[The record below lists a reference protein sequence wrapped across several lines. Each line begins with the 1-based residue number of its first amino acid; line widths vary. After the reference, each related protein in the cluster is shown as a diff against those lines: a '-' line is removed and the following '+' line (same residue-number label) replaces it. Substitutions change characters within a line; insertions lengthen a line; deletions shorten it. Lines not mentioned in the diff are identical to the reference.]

1 MKTWERVFARTFDA
15 ILLSVGIY
23 TLMLPNGYYGMYL
36 LANTPWL

>member
-1 MKTWERVFARTFDA
+1 MKTWERIFDA

-36 LANTPWL
+36 LANTP